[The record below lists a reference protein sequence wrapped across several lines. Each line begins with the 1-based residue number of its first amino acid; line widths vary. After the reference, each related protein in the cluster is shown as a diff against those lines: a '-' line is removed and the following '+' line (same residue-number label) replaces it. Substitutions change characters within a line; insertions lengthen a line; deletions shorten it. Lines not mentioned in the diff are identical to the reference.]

1 MSESHSSHVW
11 LSDSMDCSLPGS
23 SVHGILQARI
33 LEWVAIPF
41 SRGSSQPR
49 DRTQVSCIAGDSL
62 LSEPPGKPKN
72 TRMGS
77 LSLLQGIK
85 QSKKCLFKKNGWIS
99 QQQILWHFSFPH
111 LNLSCSGVLQT
122 NSFATIVAVKA
133 SSLTL
138 EGAQSLWNSTKAP
151 PSENCHWKPLIFG
164 LVLFDLN
171 QSLLCVNSPI
181 SKALVKN

>member
-1 MSESHSSHVW
+1 MSESHSVM
-11 LSDSMDCSLPGS
+11 SDFSDPMDYSLPGS

-49 DRTQVSCIAGDSL
+49 DRAQVSCIAGDSL

-72 TRMGS
+72 TGMVS
-77 LSLLQGIK
+77 LSLLQGI
-85 QSKKCLFKKNGWIS
+85 QQPKKRLFKKNGWIS
-99 QQQILWHFSFPH
+99 EQQILWHFSFPH
-111 LNLSCSGVLQT
+111 LNLSFSAVLQT
-122 NSFATIVAVKA
+122 NSFATKVAVKA

-138 EGAQSLWNSTKAP
+138 EGAQSIWNSTKAS
-151 PSENCHWKPLIFG
+151 PSENCLCKLLISGF
-164 LVLFDLN
+164 VLFDLN
-171 QSLLCVNSPI
+171 QRLLCVNSPI